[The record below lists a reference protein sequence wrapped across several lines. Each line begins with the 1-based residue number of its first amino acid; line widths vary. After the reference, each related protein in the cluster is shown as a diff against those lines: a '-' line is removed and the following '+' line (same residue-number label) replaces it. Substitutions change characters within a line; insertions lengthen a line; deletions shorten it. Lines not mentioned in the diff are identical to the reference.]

1 MTTDTTKNHS
11 LNVGAPTAESIAL
24 SNRATKTWGT
34 EKQTSV
40 CIGEIG
46 ELLTLFGRDAQG
58 RTTKEDWCSEIADV
72 IICAWQLSRLA
83 GIDIETQNNMICHK
97 LNRVNHKLTVMEQQQ
112 EYSNKELFDK
122 AVECANARIKDFQT
136 KVKNNDRI

>member
-1 MTTDTTKNHS
+1 M
-11 LNVGAPTAESIAL
+11 GGGGP
-24 SNRATKTWGT
+24 
-34 EKQTSV
+34 
-40 CIGEIG
+40 
-46 ELLTLFGRDAQG
+46 QG

-72 IICAWQLSRLA
+72 IICARQLSRLA
-83 GIDIETQNNMICHK
+83 GIDIETQNNMMCHK

-136 KVKNNDRI
+136 KVKNNDRSRNTNNTQTNTLCN